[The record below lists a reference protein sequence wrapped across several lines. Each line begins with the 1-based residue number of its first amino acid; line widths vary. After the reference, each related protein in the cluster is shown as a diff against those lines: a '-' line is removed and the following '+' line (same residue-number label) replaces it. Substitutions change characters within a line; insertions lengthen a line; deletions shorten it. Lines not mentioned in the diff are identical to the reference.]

1 MWWSRRPATGERPAT
16 SAAAEGGGAGPTSVW
31 TDGFGRIGA
40 RSLQVL
46 ALLAVVAVAV
56 FAVTRLTVVVVPVL
70 IALVLACAIH
80 PVVSW
85 LRRHG
90 LPSIVAT
97 WIALLG
103 ILAVFGGVM
112 TAVVRAVAGQWD
124 DLAEQATSGFGE
136 LQDLLTGLPFEI
148 SDQQIADAREAVTG
162 FLTSSSFGAGALAG
176 VSATVTFVTGLVL
189 TGVVLF
195 FFLKDGPRIWEF
207 VLRPFDGEGY
217 ARGRR
222 VGTATVT
229 TMGGYL
235 RGTAIVAAVDAI
247 GIGIGL
253 VVMGVPLAIPLAVLV
268 FLLAF
273 IPLVGAATAGALAAL
288 VTLVANGPV
297 DALIVVGIVI
307 AVNQLEGNFLQPV
320 VMARSLALHPLVI
333 LVAVTVGTVLAGI
346 TGAVLAVPVA
356 AAVWR
361 SLQVWNGEHEPAR
374 PIRQK
379 RRETVEGR

>member
-1 MWWSRRPATGERPAT
+1 
-16 SAAAEGGGAGPTSVW
+16 VW
-31 TDGFGRIGA
+31 ADGFGRIGA

-56 FAVTRLTVVVVPVL
+56 LAVTRLTVVVVPVL

-97 WIALLG
+97 WLALLG

-124 DLAEQATSGFGE
+124 ELAEQATSGFGE

-222 VGTATVT
+222 VGDATVT

-273 IPLVGAATAGALAAL
+273 IPLVGAVTAGALAAL

>member
-1 MWWSRRPATGERPAT
+1 MWWSRRPATGERPGT
-16 SAAAEGGGAGPTSVW
+16 SAADAGGPTSVW
-31 TDGFGRIGA
+31 ADGFGRIGA

-56 FAVTRLTVVVVPVL
+56 LAVTRLTVVVVPVL

-97 WIALLG
+97 WLALLG

-124 DLAEQATSGFGE
+124 ELAEQATSGFGE

-222 VGTATVT
+222 VGDATVT

-273 IPLVGAATAGALAAL
+273 IPLVGAVTAGALAAL

>member
-1 MWWSRRPATGERPAT
+1 MWWSRRSATGERTAA
-16 SAAAEGGGAGPTSVW
+16 SAAAEDAAVSTSVW

-97 WIALLG
+97 WAALLG

-148 SDQQIADAREAVTG
+148 SDEQIQDAREAVTG

-222 VGTATVT
+222 VGDATVT

-273 IPLVGAATAGALAAL
+273 IPLVGAVAAGALAAL

-379 RRETVEGR
+379 RREAVEGR

>member
-1 MWWSRRPATGERPAT
+1 MWWSRRTAAGDRTGAPAAPEAPERET
-16 SAAAEGGGAGPTSVW
+16 VW

-40 RSLQVL
+40 RSVQTL

-97 WIALLG
+97 WVTLLG
-103 ILAVFGGVM
+103 IIVVIGGVL
-112 TAVVRAVAGQWD
+112 TAVVRAVADQWD
-124 DLAEQATSGFGE
+124 ELATQATSGFGE

-148 SDQQIADAREAVTG
+148 SDQQIEDAREAVTG

-176 VSATVTFVTGLVL
+176 VSATVTFLTGLVL
-189 TGVVLF
+189 TVVVLF

-207 VLRPFDGEGY
+207 VLRPFEGEGY

-222 VGTATVT
+222 VGQATAT

-235 RGTAIVAAVDAI
+235 RGTSIVAAVDAV

-268 FLLAF
+268 FPLAF
-273 IPLVGAATAGALAAL
+273 IPLVGAVTAGALAAL

-346 TGAVLAVPVA
+346 IGAVVAVPVA

-379 RRETVEGR
+379 RRETAEGR